1 MARILQCLN
10 QGIAWTGPSI
20 QIVRDTCR
28 RCATKSMSPS
38 RKVVCGERLQ
48 VDVAVRRLSKLA
60 ETEVREFLLVPL
72 RLLLLQAA
80 YQPKASYLS
89 DVQVDSMTEFW
100 RRKIT
105 FWFEQI
111 GGSFGLHSET
121 LSTAVNL
128 LDRYL
133 SVESVDSRRFQLAS
147 LGALFIAVKTQET
160 QPIKMADLVSLSSDA
175 FTAADLASIELDIMT
190 RLKWKLHPPTFHTF
204 VNLLLVLLEDSVDV
218 AGVEAYAL
226 HFAEPTRLHAEFIK
240 YPPSLIAVSSI
251 LCALKSLAA
260 ENTVHKWLSRVQSCR
275 LSYASLPDASAL
287 VFECGTKLIDLD
299 RERMALLNVAACDA
313 EVESAT
319 SRSTPVVEMSEAGRE
334 QSSTP
339 TDVTEID
346 AIQAASFLYTK
357 RPSYDD

>member
-1 MARILQCLN
+1 
-10 QGIAWTGPSI
+10 
-20 QIVRDTCR
+20 
-28 RCATKSMSPS
+28 
-38 RKVVCGERLQ
+38 
-48 VDVAVRRLSKLA
+48 
-60 ETEVREFLLVPL
+60 
-72 RLLLLQAA
+72 
-80 YQPKASYLS
+80 
-89 DVQVDSMTEFW
+89 MTVYW

-111 GGSFGLHSET
+111 GGSFRLHSET
-121 LSTAVNL
+121 LSVAVNL

-133 SVESVDSRRFQLAS
+133 SVESVTSRRFQLAS

-160 QPIKMADLVSLSSDA
+160 QPIKMADLISLSSDA
-175 FTAADLASIELDIMT
+175 FTVSDLASIELDMVT

-204 VNLLLVLLEDSVDV
+204 VNLLLVLLDDSIDV

-251 LCALKSLAA
+251 MCALKTLAA
-260 ENTVHKWLSRVQSCR
+260 ESTVHKWLGRVQSCR

-313 EVESAT
+313 EVENAT
-319 SRSTPVVEMSEAGRE
+319 SRTPVVEMSEAARE

-339 TDVTEID
+339 TDITEID
-346 AIQAASFLYTK
+346 TIQSSSFLYTK
-357 RPSYDD
+357 RTSYDG